1 MAPWWPRENS
11 GSKNEVKHY
20 YKVYEIETSARQ
32 QSSNYWTGSAT
43 IKPAVARIR
52 GLQIIG
58 DFSDRTVAED
68 AVFDLAKLQIDM
80 HTK

>member
-1 MAPWWPRENS
+1 
-11 GSKNEVKHY
+11 VKHR

-32 QSSNYWTGSAT
+32 QSNNYWTGSAT

-58 DFSDRTVAED
+58 DFSDRAVAED